1 MPILLVFALTAAC
14 LPVKWPAPVVG
25 NGRESAIRFT
35 AAAVAL
41 SLLAAFWLRT
51 WVVRTLVRNPSRKLE
66 VAQGYARVRRLL
78 FFVNLAVVVV
88 CVLVF
93 GWGWSVRELLG
104 GSAEDW
110 HGAPPFAELAVPLP
124 YFLILAGAWLIYY
137 DAERILHQTTVFG
150 PVNRAFWSRT
160 GYFLHHLRQFL
171 LLVLLPVLLFVTQQS
186 LARVAPETTSTT
198 WYRVGSLALIPVLV
212 LFLPLLIKPLLG
224 LKPLPAGPT
233 RDHLT
238 ALARRLQFRCSDLL
252 LWPTHGAAANAM
264 IVGLLPQV
272 RYVIFTDR
280 LLDELTPAE
289 VDAVLGHEVGH
300 AKHGHI
306 WFYAVFFVLSI
317 AVLGGLLLLV
327 GQQLDAMG
335 FELPPWVADWLPLV
349 PVLLTATYL
358 FVVFGYLSRR
368 CERQADVYGCRAVS
382 CANPRCSGHDATTVY
397 PARASSLCPTGI
409 RTFIRALTRV
419 GEINGVAASSRAR
432 APVSV
437 RGLMKGFLSWL
448 KAWQHATMPQ
458 RVAFLLSL
466 IDEPQRERR
475 FQRNMLVLRWGLIL
489 ALVAALVALGE
500 AVSWHEFLAA
510 L

>member
-1 MPILLVFALTAAC
+1 
-14 LPVKWPAPVVG
+14 
-25 NGRESAIRFT
+25 
-35 AAAVAL
+35 
-41 SLLAAFWLRT
+41 
-51 WVVRTLVRNPSRKLE
+51 
-66 VAQGYARVRRLL
+66 
-78 FFVNLAVVVV
+78 
-88 CVLVF
+88 
-93 GWGWSVRELLG
+93 
-104 GSAEDW
+104 
-110 HGAPPFAELAVPLP
+110 
-124 YFLILAGAWLIYY
+124 
-137 DAERILHQTTVFG
+137 
-150 PVNRAFWSRT
+150 
-160 GYFLHHLRQFL
+160 
-171 LLVLLPVLLFVTQQS
+171 
-186 LARVAPETTSTT
+186 
-198 WYRVGSLALIPVLV
+198 
-212 LFLPLLIKPLLG
+212 
-224 LKPLPAGPT
+224 
-233 RDHLT
+233 
-238 ALARRLQFRCSDLL
+238 
-252 LWPTHGAAANAM
+252 
-264 IVGLLPQV
+264 
-272 RYVIFTDR
+272 VIFTDR

-306 WFYAVFFVLSI
+306 WYYAVFFVLSI

-397 PARASSLCPTGI
+397 PERAEGLCPTGI

-489 ALVAALVALGE
+489 TLVAALVALGE